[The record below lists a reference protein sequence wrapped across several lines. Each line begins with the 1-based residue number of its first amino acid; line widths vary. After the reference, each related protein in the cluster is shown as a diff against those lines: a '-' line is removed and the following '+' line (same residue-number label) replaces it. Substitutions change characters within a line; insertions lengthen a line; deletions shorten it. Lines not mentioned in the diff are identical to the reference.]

1 MKGVY
6 VPCVRKCQMLG
17 RRAEDKGSKSLVREG
32 HFGGMCE
39 QRFKER
45 EEANPEDTGR
55 VRGRA
60 E

>member
-1 MKGVY
+1 
-6 VPCVRKCQMLG
+6 MLG
-17 RRAEDKGSKSLVREG
+17 RRAEDKDSKSLVREG

-39 QRFKER
+39 QWFKER
-45 EEANPEDTGR
+45 EAANPVVTGR